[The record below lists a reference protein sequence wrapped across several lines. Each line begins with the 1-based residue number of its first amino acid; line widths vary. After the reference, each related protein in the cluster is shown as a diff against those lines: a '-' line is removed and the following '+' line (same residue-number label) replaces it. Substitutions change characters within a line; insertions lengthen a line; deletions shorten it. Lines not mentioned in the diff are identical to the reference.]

1 MPTTHVD
8 RTDPQYK
15 AYYEQ
20 ARAKYAK
27 MPTHQLLNSW
37 DAEDLIH
44 ELQAQKALDERRLSP
59 ALQRNAALKARQE
72 YTNLLS
78 GGSNEE
84 VAKVHAQV
92 AAHEGY
98 ELPTKPDGTVDRP
111 AALKNILLATQAKEE
126 REHARAMS
134 LSATEHTTTT
144 VLPSGQKTI
153 TGQMMTKEGRAVGPV
168 RTVESAAPNAP
179 KAIDELVQQKDK
191 KNHERG
197 LDTALGAL
205 RVARNVLSNP
215 TPSNAE
221 DGLLIDSFLKA
232 ANPSAV
238 IRPSMID
245 FVQKQTPFAEQLKK
259 KLDNFMTLPNRDQLP
274 AGAILTENDRRQMA
288 QAFQQYNQAVS
299 EDSRDHYKF
308 IQKRAEKQNIGND
321 LDEVLTDEEMNVLN
335 GKNFVQLPNRD
346 AVTKRPGA
354 AAVPPAPA
362 VLTAATPSATPAA
375 TAPAAPAAA
384 APAAGTGASLVK
396 QIPVVNSPAEAPDDA
411 EFYMSPDGR
420 KFVNRKYKGNQPAAP
435 APAAEP
441 APAPSE
447 ADIPVLPVEAR

>member
-1 MPTTHVD
+1 
-8 RTDPQYK
+8 
-15 AYYEQ
+15 
-20 ARAKYAK
+20 
-27 MPTHQLLNSW
+27 
-37 DAEDLIH
+37 
-44 ELQAQKALDERRLSP
+44 
-59 ALQRNAALKARQE
+59 
-72 YTNLLS
+72 LLS

-84 VAKVHAQV
+84 VAKVHAAV

-111 AALKNILLATQAKEE
+111 AALKNILLATQSKEK
-126 REHARAMS
+126 REHDRQMA
-134 LSATEHTTTT
+134 LSASEHTTTT
-144 VLPSGQKTI
+144 VLPSGQKTVM
-153 TGQMMTKEGRAVGPV
+153 GQMITKEGTPVGPT

-335 GKNFVQLPNRD
+335 GKTFVQLPNRD
-346 AVTKRPGA
+346 AVTKR
-354 AAVPPAPA
+354 V
-362 VLTAATPSATPAA
+362 VATPAA
-375 TAPAAPAAA
+375 PAAAPAAAPVAAAPAAAAA

-396 QIPVVNSPAEAPDDA
+396 QIP
-411 EFYMSPDGR
+411 
-420 KFVNRKYKGNQPAAP
+420 FVNRKYKGNLPAAP